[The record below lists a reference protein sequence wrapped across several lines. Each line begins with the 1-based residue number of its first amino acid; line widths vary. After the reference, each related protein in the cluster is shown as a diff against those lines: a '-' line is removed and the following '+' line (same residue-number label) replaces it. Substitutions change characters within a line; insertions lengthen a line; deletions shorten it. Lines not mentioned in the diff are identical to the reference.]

1 MCECVCVCTSSSECV
16 SKVTSFK
23 VNISLWKAEFPG
35 NAGSLR
41 SQPSLYFCCLLE
53 RITCEKDPRET
64 QTSSVTVSH
73 LDLLRI
79 SSFLEMLVI
88 ALD

>member
-1 MCECVCVCTSSSECV
+1 MCVCVCLCVCISVCVCVCTSSSEGV

-53 RITCEKDPRET
+53 GI
-64 QTSSVTVSH
+64 
-73 LDLLRI
+73 L
-79 SSFLEMLVI
+79 
-88 ALD
+88 